1 MRVVRILALS
11 LFVASAADAAPLTAK
26 LADGPGTTGGGEF
39 YMTLY
44 DNGNPVETFITF
56 CLQKTQYI
64 DFTTTF
70 TVQVSTAA
78 DDTPAADPIESQT
91 AWLYTMARAG
101 TLAGYDHSQAA
112 ANALQKSIWYFEG
125 EVSAN
130 PDLELGNNYDF
141 VGLANAAVA
150 NGYSGIGDVR
160 VANMFF
166 PNGAKAQDQLMLVP
180 EPSTM
185 ALFGM
190 GAFATALRRKRS
202 VACR

>member
-11 LFVASAADAAPLTAK
+11 LLLASAAEATPLTAR
-26 LADGPGTTGGGEF
+26 LADGPGNTGGGEF

-44 DNGNPVETFITF
+44 DNGNPVDTFITF

-64 DFTTTF
+64 DFSTTF

-78 DDTPAADPIESQT
+78 DDSPADPIDAQT
-91 AWLYTMARAG
+91 AWLYSMARAG

-130 PDLELGNNYDF
+130 PDLEAGNNYDF
-141 VGLANAAVA
+141 VALANTAVA
-150 NGYSGIGDVR
+150 NGYSGIGNVR

-166 PNGAKAQDQLMLVP
+166 PDGRKAQDQLMLVRTP

-185 ALFGM
+185 ALFGL
-190 GAFATALRRKRS
+190 GAVFTGLRRRR
-202 VACR
+202 AAR